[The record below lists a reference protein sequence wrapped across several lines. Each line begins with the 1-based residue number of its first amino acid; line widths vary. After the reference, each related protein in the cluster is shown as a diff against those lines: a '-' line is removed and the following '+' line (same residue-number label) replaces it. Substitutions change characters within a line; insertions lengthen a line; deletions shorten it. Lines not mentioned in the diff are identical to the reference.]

1 MDFGYHSSMKTA
13 FIRVGR
19 YGLKITLAALAL
31 AGILY
36 LLFFTSLGNSAL
48 KPLIEK
54 KLTTVFN
61 TPISIDT
68 FSLTHNALTLQ
79 FHDSSKNMVKIQGQ
93 FSLITLNLHALYHA
107 KIVHNG
113 GINTFGLPLKTSGSL
128 NGGYGL
134 MNMQGAVNLFN
145 GEILYRAK
153 FKRLRPSDM
162 HISVKNLDYQ
172 SLMQWLEYPHQSS
185 TLLTGEVDLH
195 GMNRRDIQGDIT
207 LRTHTQNF
215 SPSELVDDNSSFDFL
230 SLFTD
235 DQGKIQPFHLNL
247 TLNASVDELGILE
260 QFAMLP
266 LRGSA
271 NLNTT
276 IQGDQERLVL
286 DAKSNI
292 AYSTTLARVHWKK
305 LRPSYLYVDI
315 KNADAATL
323 FHLFSQPSPIEGKVD
338 LNAESNITKTTT
350 NLSISRGLIH
360 PDILKRQYRLTQPKT
375 RFTARI
381 SAQATPK
388 MIHYQALFK
397 SDLARTEIDN
407 TTTHE
412 GMLRDLLK
420 AIP

>member
-1 MDFGYHSSMKTA
+1 MKTA

>member
-1 MDFGYHSSMKTA
+1 MKTA
-13 FIRVGR
+13 FMYVGR
-19 YGLKITLAALAL
+19 YGLKITLAALGL

-36 LLFFTSLGNSAL
+36 LLFFTSLGNSAF

-54 KLTTVFN
+54 KLTTFFN
-61 TPISIDT
+61 TPVSIDT
-68 FSLTHNALTLQ
+68 FSLTHNALKIQ
-79 FHDSSKNMVKIQGQ
+79 FHDSLGNKVNVQGQ
-93 FSLITLNLHALYHA
+93 FSLITLNLHALYHT
-107 KIVHNG
+107 KIVQNG

-128 NGGYGL
+128 NGGYGF
-134 MNMQGAVNLFN
+134 MMIHGSANLFD
-145 GEILYRAK
+145 GDVLYRLQLN
-153 FKRLRPSDM
+153 RLHPSYL
-162 HISVKNLDYQ
+162 HISIKNMDYQ

-195 GMNRRDIQGDIT
+195 GMNRRDIQGDVT

-215 SPSELVDDNSSFDFL
+215 SPSKLVDDNTSFDFL

-235 DQGKIQPFHLNL
+235 DEGKLQPFHLNL
-247 TLNASVDELGILE
+247 TLNASVNELGILE

-276 IQGDQERLVL
+276 LQGDQERLVL

-292 AYSTTLARVHWKK
+292 AHSTSRARVHWKK
-305 LRPSYLYVDI
+305 LRPSYLYVDM
-315 KNADAATL
+315 KHADAATL
-323 FHLFSQPSPIEGKVD
+323 FRLFYLPSPIEGKVH
-338 LNAESNITKTTT
+338 LNAESTITKTTA
-350 NLSISRGLIH
+350 NLSISNGLTH
-360 PDILKRQYRLTQPKT
+360 PDILKRHYQLTQPKT
-375 RFTARI
+375 RFTADI

-388 MIHYQALFK
+388 KIHYQGSFK
-397 SDLARTEIDN
+397 SDLARMDIDN
-407 TTTHE
+407 TATHE